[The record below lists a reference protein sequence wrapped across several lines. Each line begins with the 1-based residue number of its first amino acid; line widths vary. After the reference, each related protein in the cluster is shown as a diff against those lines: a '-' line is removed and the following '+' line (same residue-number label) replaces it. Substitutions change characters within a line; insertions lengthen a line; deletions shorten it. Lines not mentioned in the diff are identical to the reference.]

1 MKFGIVAAKFNQ
13 EIVDKLLEG
22 ALNELEGRGSVEVV
36 RVPGA
41 FEIPL
46 ACRNLINKRSFDGL
60 VALGA
65 VIRGD
70 TYHFEVVSDSCAQGV
85 MRVSLDSGIP
95 IGFGVI
101 TTENEEQALERAG
114 GSHGNKGQ
122 DAARAMLEMLN
133 N

>member
-13 EIVDKLLEG
+13 EIVDKLLDG
-22 ALNELEGRGSVEVV
+22 ALKELEGKGTVEVV

-46 ACRNLINKRSFDGL
+46 ACRNLLKKRSFDGL

-70 TYHFEVVSDSCAQGV
+70 TYHFEVVCDSCAQGV

-101 TTENEEQALERAG
+101 TTENEEQALDRAG
-114 GSHGNKGQ
+114 GEHGNKGQ
-122 DAARAMLEMLN
+122 DAARAMLEML
-133 N
+133 

>member
-1 MKFGIVAAKFNQ
+1 MKFGVVAAKFNK

-22 ALNELEGRGSVEVV
+22 ALTELEGKGSIEVI

-46 ACRNLINKRSFDGL
+46 ACLKLCKQGGFDGI

-70 TYHFEVVSDSCAQGV
+70 TYHFEVVSDSCANGV
-85 MRVSLDSGIP
+85 MRVSLDFAIP

-101 TTENEEQALERAG
+101 TTDTEEQAWERAG
-114 GSHGNKGQ
+114 GAHGNKGR
-122 DAARAMLEMLN
+122 DAARAMLDML
-133 N
+133 

>member
-1 MKFGIVAAKFNQ
+1 MKFGVIAAKFNK

-22 ALNELEGRGSVEVV
+22 ALSELRGKGEIEVI

-46 ACRNLINKRSFDGL
+46 ACKKLLEKGGFSGL
-60 VALGA
+60 VVLGA

-70 TYHFEVVSDSCAQGV
+70 TYHFEVVCDSCSQGV
-85 MRVSLDSGIP
+85 MRVSLDYGVP

-114 GSHGNKGQ
+114 GEHGNKGQ
-122 DAARAMLEMLN
+122 DAARAMLEML
-133 N
+133 